1 MKRSKNMT
9 KLFTEMTDQ
18 ERNEVRMFGCTK
30 TDMKETVEREIF
42 EFNGKRSNRDAA
54 MIAMSI
60 MSDCQE
66 MLNRDNG
73 GTYDFMTVE
82 DVRQALNRAKW
93 ILSTYVKEAA

>member
-1 MKRSKNMT
+1 MT
-9 KLFTEMTDQ
+9 KLFTEMTEA

-30 TDMKETVEREIF
+30 ADMKETVESELF
-42 EFNGKRSNRDAA
+42 VFNGKRSQRDAA
-54 MIAMSI
+54 MMAMSI

-93 ILSTYVKEAA
+93 ILSTYVKEGV

>member
-1 MKRSKNMT
+1 MT
-9 KLFTEMTDQ
+9 KLFTEMNDQ

-30 TDMKETVEREIF
+30 ADMREAVESEMF
-42 EFNGKRSNRDAA
+42 SGRSNRSAA
-54 MIAMSI
+54 MMAMSI
-60 MSDCQE
+60 MSDCQA